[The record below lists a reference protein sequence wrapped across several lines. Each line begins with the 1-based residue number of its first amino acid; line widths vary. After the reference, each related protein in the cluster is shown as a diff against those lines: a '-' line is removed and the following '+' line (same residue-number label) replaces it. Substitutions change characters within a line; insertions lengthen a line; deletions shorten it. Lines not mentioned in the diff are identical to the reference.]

1 MGSLSILLTTSA
13 YLSYYFL
20 LQSRAFRT
28 GLSNDKPLVNEYL
41 QFMWRQRLSGVL
53 LLGIIPGIIVSW
65 QHPDLLQSMGMT
77 NPGFIRHWPWYL
89 SGMLL
94 MFLLSSMGAR
104 QADTQARYP
113 ELPLREW
120 TGRLFMVNALGW
132 LLYLAAYEFLFRG
145 ILLFGT
151 FQSFGYWPAVAIN
164 IAIYAFAHV
173 WKGWPETLGSVFF
186 GLIASVATLETGSWW
201 LPFAAHAVTSIN
213 TEYQCIRLRKDLSFV
228 SA

>member
-20 LQSRAFRT
+20 LQSSSFRT
-28 GLSNDKPLVNEYL
+28 GQSNDKLLNKYL
-41 QFMWRQRLSGVL
+41 RAMWRQRLSGVL
-53 LLGIIPGIIVSW
+53 LLGIIPGIIITW
-65 QHPDLLQSMGMT
+65 QYPDLLNTMGMT
-77 NPGFIRHWPWYL
+77 NPGIIRHWPWYL
-89 SGMLL
+89 GGMLL

-132 LLYLAAYEFLFRG
+132 ILYLAAYEFLFRG
-145 ILLFGT
+145 VLLFGA
-151 FQSFGYWPAVAIN
+151 FQTFGYWPAIAIN
-164 IAIYAFAHV
+164 IAIYTFAHA

-186 GLIASVATLETGSWW
+186 GLIASMATLETGSWW
-201 LPFAAHAVTSIN
+201 LAFAAHAVTSVN

-228 SA
+228 KA